1 MVRFPPALLDRA
13 AQLITEINDESIV
26 RLINAS
32 KADKSKSFNQSADEV
47 SNEISD
53 MEKDVIDLYSYVLLL
68 MSTESDKKYDYISI
82 DVINQKLEQLIEAMS
97 PAFKDL
103 LKESSLEE
111 IISILNASK
120 SFDWINYKFYFAK
133 GLINER

>member
-32 KADKSKSFNQSADEV
+32 RADKSKSFNQSADEV